1 MIAII
6 RKLLSTIPVLLG
18 VSTITF
24 FLLDFVPG
32 DPVDIMLGEQ
42 ASSLDKAALRH
53 ELGLDLPASR
63 RFANYIQGLT
73 TFDFG
78 RSLQSKRPVREAIAE
93 RLPATAELAFTA
105 MAFALFV
112 GVSLGV
118 LAAVRHRTWLDQAIS
133 FWGLVAMST
142 PGFWLGPMLVLLI
155 SVQLDLLP
163 VSERGGFDHLFLP
176 AVTLAWSLS
185 SVLMQITRASM
196 LETTHEDYIR
206 VARAKGVA
214 PFSLFFKHALANA
227 IMPVITVAGL
237 QFGAVLTGTVVI
249 ETIFDWP
256 GIGTLLFQAIQQ
268 RDYPMVQG
276 CVLVIALIY
285 VFVSLATDIAYQI
298 ANPRL
303 RAST

>member
-1 MIAII
+1 MSAII

-53 ELGLDLPASR
+53 ELGLDLPASH
-63 RFANYIQGLT
+63 RFANYVQGLAN
-73 TFDFG
+73 FDLG
-78 RSLQSKRPVREAIAE
+78 RSLQSKQSVREAISE
-93 RLPATAELAFTA
+93 RLPATAELALSA
-105 MAFALFV
+105 MGLALII
-112 GVSLGV
+112 GITLGV
-118 LAAVRHRTWLDQAIS
+118 IAAVRHRTWLDQVIS

-163 VSERGGFDHLFLP
+163 VSERGGFDHLLLP
-176 AVTLAWSLS
+176 AITLAWSLS

-196 LETTHEDYIR
+196 LETTQEDYIR

-227 IMPVITVAGL
+227 IMPVITMAGL
-237 QFGAVLTGTVVI
+237 QFGALLTGTVVI

-276 CVLVIALIY
+276 CVLIMALIY

-303 RAST
+303 RASI